1 MAMAMRQEWSQRLRA
16 AFRMHNERDLGD
28 ADQADDSSLASGSC
42 VNQLM
47 ENVTAAAIAVHD
59 ADGRIHVSTADEDAI
74 DVKSLQPRSMREATA
89 TPQDV
94 AAYAPESIAHIPQMN
109 VCIMIVG
116 TRGDVQPFIGIAK
129 RLQQDGHRV
138 RLATHAVY
146 RDFVTE
152 HGVEFYPLGGDPK
165 ELAAYMVKTGGH
177 IIPLKVETL
186 TQDMPRNI
194 QQIEE
199 ILNSTWPAVSA
210 ADPDALGPG
219 KPGKPF
225 QAHAIISNP
234 VTYGH
239 IHVAERLGVP
249 LHIMFPQ
256 PWVPT
261 VAFPHPLSNL
271 PYNDQPLKR
280 NYLSYKMVDLLMW
293 QGTESMVNRF
303 RTQVLGLRKI
313 RKGDGGR
320 DILLDLAIPH
330 AFMWSPALVPK
341 PADWGDIYDVI
352 GTVLLKEAG
361 SKYTPTP
368 ELEAFLGTDGGPIF
382 VGFGSMVLADPLA
395 TTKMIIE
402 AAQRANNVRVLI
414 QSSWSDMSGDLDVP
428 SNIFFLG
435 NCPHDWLMPR
445 VSAVVHHGGA
455 GTTAAGLLAGKPT
468 FIVPFFGDQPF
479 WGRAVVKAGV
489 GVEPC
494 PIGELSVDRL
504 TDAFLKLQDPG
515 MRSRA
520 LAIRDVMARED
531 GVEEAVRVFYRHLPL
546 AHMVCDLDHVN
557 ICSRWIVEHSIK
569 VCEKCYSVIAKD
581 PHNADKKVV
590 PYRCVDYSHRGP
602 SSGFS
607 GAAAGAG
614 AFIHEVGGAVKDVIV
629 KPARGFRQDGPKGA
643 VIGIVQGISGLVIRP
658 VHGVAL
664 FADHIATGHANYFR
678 PEGTKKRGSIIDDQL
693 MAAIGQSDVIQASY
707 SPGMSADQIEG
718 VRIADVSQS
727 QRRRVSVRLTEMERQ
742 KYQSRLSEILELRRC
757 HPSPDSVLI
766 GACETSASSTSPG
779 SIHESSSIPPVSA
792 RSARID
798 VDGCVEVH
806 FRNVDDNLN
815 RVDTSKIIA
824 SPRMA
829 TTKENGS
836 QRGVGTTP
844 TLSIC
849 LATIGS
855 WDHHVKQYV
864 AIGVRLARDGHRV
877 RVAAHPRHRAAIV
890 KRGLEFYPLGGAAD
904 NLHDYMKYLR
914 ERSFIQRVLERTP
927 LQDLREMI
935 FSLWHAAI
943 SPDPDGTALGVPG
956 RPFRADC
963 MVCHPMVFGHVHV
976 AERLGIPLQCV
987 SLLPLSPT
995 YSFPHILSRHLDEER
1010 EDGTFDALAGDFL
1023 ETNRVS
1029 HSVVEAMIWHGLKDI
1044 IADFRS
1050 HIGLPSAGSSF
1061 NWLSEWDIPHIYL
1074 WEPSVLCKPLDW
1086 GSEISVV
1093 GYVSLEDD
1101 FERDQWAQFKFP
1113 KSFHDFVLGTRNPI
1127 VYFGMSVAGITPV
1140 QVRDIKRTV
1149 DEAAR
1154 RSGVQIILQIAEDRH
1169 DLQDYHSDNVYEV
1182 SPSAPFAV
1190 LLRKVSGVVHWGSP
1204 SMQWEAIRAGKP
1216 TASWIRFPGFFFL
1229 AKLLANQKLALPPF
1243 NLAACTADNLT
1254 TLLAR
1259 LLDSS
1264 LQKRVLEFAS
1274 VINYDQAIEQAVDAF
1289 YSQLPVPAMV
1299 CDLDEH
1305 KLAHV
1310 YDRELELKLSYEA
1323 YAAVRA
1329 LSGRNENNVLN
1340 YQPLRYTEGQPPKYT
1355 LRGIRGQA
1363 HRESIRQ
1370 STTTFEALTSLFL
1383 SSDDID
1389 HPPQRLQLR
1398 SRCHSLL
1405 PEIEEQTSYWDSE
1418 WEEEQDSARILAR
1431 FHQLTHSKERS
1442 QSLP

>member
-1 MAMAMRQEWSQRLRA
+1 MEPTEDVDAALRRERIKQRWNVSVLRA
-16 AFRMHNERDLGD
+16 KDTMHKTKDK
-28 ADQADDSSLASGSC
+28 LASFAD
-42 VNQLM
+42 VVQ
-47 ENVTAAAIAVHD
+47 AVAGFD
-59 ADGRIHVSTADEDAI
+59 RNGRIHLDFDDDDEKYDIAPMQQYAR
-74 DVKSLQPRSMREATA
+74 DVQSQEKALEQPLL
-89 TPQDV
+89 
-94 AAYAPESIAHIPQMN
+94 AAVPKMN

-546 AHMVCDLDHVN
+546 KNMNCDVCQSEIATKWSNKDKMRMCPECEFVVS
-557 ICSRWIVEHSIK
+557 SRPENTVDDVVEYHS
-569 VCEKCYSVIAKD
+569 
-581 PHNADKKVV
+581 
-590 PYRCVDYSHRGP
+590 VDYSSRGP
-602 SSGFS
+602 DSTLEGVAS
-607 GAAAGAG
+607 GAG
-614 AFIHEVGGAVKDVIV
+614 AFLHELGSGVKDVFM
-629 KPARGFRQDGPKGA
+629 KPAQGYREEGAKGA
-643 VIGIVQGISGLVIRP
+643 VIGLAKGFGGLLIKPIQGA
-658 VHGVAL
+658 AL
-664 FADHIATGHANYFR
+664 FADRVATGHYNKHR
-678 PEGTKKRGSIIDDQL
+678 SSDERKRGSVLNTPLISIGQASAPDAHTAAMRPDETERRNSDKRKSECDQVSVMMTPDEKARLLARFREVQERRRGGELLEAVSIAKSDDGPVQTKTLVANKQGYIDLAELKAFADAQASL
-693 MAAIGQSDVIQASY
+693 QQVKLQAVSQRPVPKMNICMITTGTWNDGVQQFVAIGQ
-707 SPGMSADQIEG
+707 
-718 VRIADVSQS
+718 
-727 QRRRVSVRLTEMERQ
+727 RL
-742 KYQSRLSEILELRRC
+742 K
-757 HPSPDSVLI
+757 
-766 GACETSASSTSPG
+766 A
-779 SIHESSSIPPVSA
+779 
-792 RSARID
+792 
-798 VDGCVEVH
+798 
-806 FRNVDDNLN
+806 
-815 RVDTSKIIA
+815 
-824 SPRMA
+824 
-829 TTKENGS
+829 
-836 QRGVGTTP
+836 
-844 TLSIC
+844 
-849 LATIGS
+849 
-855 WDHHVKQYV
+855 
-864 AIGVRLARDGHRV
+864 DGHRV
-877 RVAAHPRHRAAIV
+877 RVATNENFRNRVKSAGLEFFPLGGRASTIGRYITHQHAV
-890 KRGLEFYPLGGAAD
+890 QYQKRGLFGLGKSREEFG
-904 NLHDYMKYLR
+904 
-914 ERSFIQRVLERTP
+914 ELE
-927 LQDLREMI
+927 DLRQLV
-935 FSLWHAAI
+935 FSLWPACVEA
-943 SPDPDGTALGVPG
+943 DPLQPG
-956 RPFRADC
+956 MQFRADAIIS
-963 MVCHPMVFGHVHV
+963 HPLIFGQAIV
-976 AERLGIPLQCV
+976 AERLGVPLHC
-987 SLLPLSPT
+987 LSATPT
-995 YSFPHILSRHLDEER
+995 ARSHAFPHWMTPNVKLSTPYRYTAANGASYDTVDSALWGGLRDILDEFR
-1010 EDGTFDALAGDFL
+1010 A
-1023 ETNRVS
+1023 
-1029 HSVVEAMIWHGLKDI
+1029 SVGLLGYTTG
-1044 IADFRS
+1044 RN
-1050 HIGLPSAGSSF
+1050 L
-1061 NWLSEWDIPHIYL
+1061 LSEWRIPHSFL
-1074 WEPSVLCKPLDW
+1074 WNPSILPRPLDW
-1086 GSEISVV
+1086 GYEIKIH
-1093 GYVSLEDD
+1093 GYVEVKQ
-1101 FERDQWAQFKFP
+1101 EPGPAQAAELIS
-1113 KSFHDFVLGTRNPI
+1113 SFVTDSNTAV
-1127 VYFGMSVAGITPV
+1127 VYFGFSSGDWDDRRLADLLKEVEKAAVAANVRVVFQTLEDAEGRSLYRSPHVMEVPSSVSLKLILPCAVAAIHWGDISITSTCLSVGIPVCVVPRNQTQRVWGQALALAGVGLEPV
-1140 QVRDIKRTV
+1140 ELSALSSANLVNIFQ
-1149 DEAAR
+1149 
-1154 RSGVQIILQIAEDRH
+1154 
-1169 DLQDYHSDNVYEV
+1169 DLQHTTLV
-1182 SPSAPFAV
+1182 S
-1190 LLRKVSGVVHWGSP
+1190 
-1204 SMQWEAIRAGKP
+1204 
-1216 TASWIRFPGFFFL
+1216 TARD
-1229 AKLLANQKLALPPF
+1229 LANNSASSDV
-1243 NLAACTADNLT
+1243 AA
-1254 TLLAR
+1254 
-1259 LLDSS
+1259 
-1264 LQKRVLEFAS
+1264 
-1274 VINYDQAIEQAVDAF
+1274 DAMVKWF
-1289 YSQLPVPAMV
+1289 YANLPVDGMT
-1299 CDLDEH
+1299 CDLDPSRI
-1305 KLAHV
+1305 ARI
-1310 YDRELELKLSYEA
+1310 YDPERQLKLSYEGQRVVQEETGDFA
-1323 YAAVRA
+1323 LNDFKYKPLKYSISHPPRYSLRQLEQSDPNGDAKVTLKIAFDAPEMATTGMEGIARIGGDRKRGLSRYQSMAA
-1329 LSGRNENNVLN
+1329 NVIETPSTWTSADIRDRRMADIN
-1340 YQPLRYTEGQPPKYT
+1340 ARYEQ
-1355 LRGIRGQA
+1355 L
-1363 HRESIRQ
+1363 
-1370 STTTFEALTSLFL
+1370 L
-1383 SSDDID
+1383 SS
-1389 HPPQRLQLR
+1389 RR
-1398 SRCHSLL
+1398 
-1405 PEIEEQTSYWDSE
+1405 
-1418 WEEEQDSARILAR
+1418 
-1431 FHQLTHSKERS
+1431 
-1442 QSLP
+1442 